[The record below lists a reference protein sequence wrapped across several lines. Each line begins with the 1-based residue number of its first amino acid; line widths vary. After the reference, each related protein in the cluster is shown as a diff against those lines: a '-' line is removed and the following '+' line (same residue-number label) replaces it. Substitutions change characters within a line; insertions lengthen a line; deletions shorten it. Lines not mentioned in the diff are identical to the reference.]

1 MFRDCQ
7 WSSLNITGQT
17 WCFFF
22 FLHVNQFI
30 LKLLLLN
37 CFAEI
42 SNSFSFD
49 YKLAN
54 INMHAGVF
62 FGMSEFFL
70 TFDAMSKFYFSSF
83 PLV

>member
-1 MFRDCQ
+1 MEFPKYYRSDMV
-7 WSSLNITGQT
+7 L
-17 WCFFF
+17 FFF